1 MASLKE
7 SLAGPGYVILNAI
20 RVINIIVFLDIIAA
34 SVVVLVKISLL
45 TNFFFFE
52 AVSHVATAGV
62 SIFLIIS
69 ELPVFRGYFDR
80 NWPLLGQ
87 DSGFITLAIAML
99 ILGVGVLGDLNTE
112 ATSQESLG
120 MAFWRIVLSA
130 GILAMIMS
138 VVNAISSFIFADSD
152 LGVSARHVRVYGA
165 VAPQKVMTRSG
176 STGSQRS
183 FQLGMKREE
192 TLPTYSPQNS
202 IRRQMSMRQNTRFP
216 LKISTPV
223 NPINLNDAAS
233 SKYSRD
239 SAGMT
244 IPDLAHHPAMHIKSV
259 FIFFAPI
266 IIPRAINYYRSFRV
280 ALATRPPPR
289 AIPQDASRA
298 LNVLFCVITLFFCL
312 SLPFNPHAPS
322 QSIFT
327 LTHSRI
333 STSTDIIFSRLAR
346 LRPDEILTAADTL
359 LKSKLTSVGARK
371 VYLRFGP
378 DTLTQCAFCSLDNLH
393 TFALFHLPFH
403 VFLPHL
409 FHLAIIGLTTAA
421 PFAGPDA
428 SKWRKSFSIVAIGLA
443 LLDVYIVMSYDPMQ
457 YASAAVRAGVAVPSS
472 SYYQIG
478 LLRPLIFAIFDGV
491 CALLIYLSATHRFFF
506 APPSQAEQVDQC
518 VSASLNALSGT
529 TSKLHAVSVARN
541 AVVRDKVLKDRDD
554 AYWRT
559 VVAMNVDNPALKEM
573 ITAGEGGDGSG
584 TAAPTSIWE
593 EEEVVRAMSRAMAGQ
608 GGVDLARL
616 GVEASGYVNGVTAGL
631 EGN

>member
-34 SVVVLVKISLL
+34 SVVMLVKIDLL
-45 TNFFFFE
+45 TAFFFFE

-69 ELPVFRGYFDR
+69 ELPFLRGYFDR

-87 DSGFITLAIAML
+87 NSGFITLAIAML
-99 ILGVGVLGDLNTE
+99 ILGVGVLGDLNTN

-138 VVNAISSFIFADSD
+138 VINVIASFIFADSD

-165 VAPQKVMTRSG
+165 VAPQKVMSRN
-176 STGSQRS
+176 GSQRS
-183 FQLGMKREE
+183 FQLSMKREE
-192 TLPTYSPQNS
+192 TLPTYSPQS
-202 IRRQMSMRQNTRFP
+202 SLKRQMSMRHTRFP
-216 LKISTPV
+216 LKISSPV
-223 NPINLNDAAS
+223 NPININDAAS
-233 SKYSRD
+233 SKPTTNLYTSLIR
-239 SAGMT
+239 
-244 IPDLAHHPAMHIKSV
+244 IKSV
-259 FIFFAPI
+259 LIFFAPI
-266 IIPRAINYYRSFRV
+266 IIPRAINYYRTLRV
-280 ALATRPPPR
+280 ALSSRPPPR
-289 AIPQDASRA
+289 PLPQDASRA
-298 LNVLFCVITLFFCL
+298 LNVLFLTITLFFCL

-322 QSIFT
+322 PSIFT
-327 LTHSRI
+327 LTNSRLT
-333 STSTDIIFSRLAR
+333 TSTDIIFSRLAR
-346 LRPDEILTAADTL
+346 LRPNESLTPFDTL
-359 LKSKLTSVGARK
+359 LKSKLTSTLARK

-378 DTLTQCAFCSLDNLH
+378 ETLTNCAFCSLDNL
-393 TFALFHLPFH
+393 TTYAIYHLPFN
-403 VFLPHL
+403 VLLPHL
-409 FHLAIIGLTTAA
+409 FHMATIGLITSST
-421 PFAGPDA
+421 FAGSDA
-428 SKWRKSFSIVAIGLA
+428 SKWRKEFSIMGIAFT
-443 LLDVYIVMSYDPMQ
+443 LLDIYVVMSYDPMA

-478 LLRPLIFAIFDGV
+478 LLRPLLFAIFDGV
-491 CALLIYLSATHRFFF
+491 CALLIWLSATRRFFF
-506 APPSQAEQVDQC
+506 TPPSQAEQVDQV
-518 VSASLNALSGT
+518 VSASLGALSGS

-541 AVVRDKVLKDRDD
+541 AVVRDKMLRDRDE

-559 VVAMNVDNPALKEM
+559 VVAMNVDNPAMK
-573 ITAGEGGDGSG
+573 AGTVVGGGENGDEEG
-584 TAAPTSIWE
+584 AVPPTSIWE

-616 GVEASGYVNGVTAGL
+616 GMDAAEYVNGVTAGL

>member
-34 SVVVLVKISLL
+34 SVVMLVKISLL

-62 SIFLIIS
+62 SIFFIVS

-99 ILGVGVLGDLNTE
+99 ILGVGVLGNLNKK
-112 ATSQESLG
+112 ATSQEALG

-165 VAPQKVMTRSG
+165 VAPQKVMTRS
-176 STGSQRS
+176 SSQRS

-192 TLPTYSPQNS
+192 TLPTYSPQS
-202 IRRQMSMRQNTRFP
+202 SVRRQMSMRQNTRFP
-216 LKISTPV
+216 LKISPPV
-223 NPINLNDAAS
+223 NPINLNDAAQIL
-233 SKYSRD
+233 
-239 SAGMT
+239 
-244 IPDLAHHPAMHIKSV
+244 IPPPLPSNSIKSV

-266 IIPRAINYYRSFRV
+266 IIPRAINYYRSLRV

-289 AIPQDASRA
+289 AVPQDASRG
-298 LNVLFCVITLFFCL
+298 LNVLFCAITLFFCL

-333 STSTDIIFSRLAR
+333 NTSTDIIFSRLAR
-346 LRPDEILTAADTL
+346 LRPDETLTAADAL
-359 LKSKLTSVGARK
+359 LKSKFTSVGARK

-393 TFALFHLPFH
+393 TYALYHLPFH
-403 VFLPHL
+403 VFIPHL
-409 FHLAIIGLTTAA
+409 FHLAIIGLATSA

-428 SKWRKSFSIVAIGLA
+428 SKWRKAFTIMAVSLA
-443 LLDVYIVMSYDPMQ
+443 LLDVYIVMTYDPMQ
-457 YASAAVRAGVAVPSS
+457 YASAAVRAGVAIPSS
-472 SYYQIG
+472 AYYQLG
-478 LLRPLIFAIFDGV
+478 LLRPLVFAVFDGV
-491 CALLIYLSATHRFFF
+491 CALLVYVSATRRFFF
-506 APPSQAEQVDQC
+506 APPSQADQVDQC

-559 VVAMNVDNPALKEM
+559 VVAMNVDNPALKE
-573 ITAGEGGDGSG
+573 IIEEDGGGG
-584 TAAPTSIWE
+584 AAAPTSIWE

-616 GVEASGYVNGVTAGL
+616 GVEASEYVNGVTSGL

>member
-34 SVVVLVKISLL
+34 SVVMLVKIDLL
-45 TNFFFFE
+45 TAFFFFE

-69 ELPVFRGYFDR
+69 ELPFLRGYFDR

-87 DSGFITLAIAML
+87 NSGFITLAISML
-99 ILGVGVLGDLNTE
+99 ILGVGVLGDLNTN

-138 VVNAISSFIFADSD
+138 VINVIASFIFADSD

-165 VAPQKVMTRSG
+165 VAPQKVMSRN
-176 STGSQRS
+176 GSQRS
-183 FQLGMKREE
+183 FQLSMKREE
-192 TLPTYSPQNS
+192 TLPTYSPQSSAN
-202 IRRQMSMRQNTRFP
+202 RQMSMRRTRFP
-216 LKISTPV
+216 LKISSPV
-223 NPINLNDAAS
+223 NPININDAAS
-233 SKYSRD
+233 SKPTTNLHTSLIR
-239 SAGMT
+239 
-244 IPDLAHHPAMHIKSV
+244 IKSV
-259 FIFFAPI
+259 LIFFAPI
-266 IIPRAINYYRSFRV
+266 IIPRAINYYRTLRV
-280 ALATRPPPR
+280 ALSSRPPPR
-289 AIPQDASRA
+289 PLPQDASRA
-298 LNVLFCVITLFFCL
+298 LNVLFLTITLFFCL

-322 QSIFT
+322 PSIFT
-327 LTHSRI
+327 LTNSRLT
-333 STSTDIIFSRLAR
+333 TSTDIIFSRLAR
-346 LRPDEILTAADTL
+346 LRPNESLTAFDTL
-359 LKSKLTSVGARK
+359 LKSKLTSTLARK

-378 DTLTQCAFCSLDNLH
+378 ETLTNCAFCSLDNL
-393 TFALFHLPFH
+393 TTYAIYHLPFN
-403 VFLPHL
+403 VLLPHL
-409 FHLAIIGLTTAA
+409 FHMATIGLITSST
-421 PFAGPDA
+421 FAGSDA
-428 SKWRKSFSIVAIGLA
+428 SKWRKEFSIMGIAFT
-443 LLDVYIVMSYDPMQ
+443 LLDIYVVMSYDPMA

-478 LLRPLIFAIFDGV
+478 LLRPLLFAIFDGV
-491 CALLIYLSATHRFFF
+491 CALLIWLSATRRFFF
-506 APPSQAEQVDQC
+506 TPPSQAEQVDQV
-518 VSASLNALSGT
+518 VSASLGALSGS

-541 AVVRDKVLKDRDD
+541 AVVRDKILRDRDE

-559 VVAMNVDNPALKEM
+559 VVAMNVDNPAMK
-573 ITAGEGGDGSG
+573 AGTVVGGGENGEAEG
-584 TAAPTSIWE
+584 AVPPTSIWE

-616 GVEASGYVNGVTAGL
+616 GMDAAEYVNGVTAGL

>member
-34 SVVVLVKISLL
+34 SVVMLVKISLL

-52 AVSHVATAGV
+52 AVSHVANAGV

-99 ILGVGVLGDLNTE
+99 ILGVGVLGDLNTK
-112 ATSQESLG
+112 ATSQEALG

-176 STGSQRS
+176 SQRS

-192 TLPTYSPQNS
+192 TLPTYSPQS
-202 IRRQMSMRQNTRFP
+202 SVRRQMSMRQNIRFP
-216 LKISTPV
+216 LKISSPV

-233 SKYSRD
+233 SKYSRN
-239 SAGMT
+239 SAGLT

-266 IIPRAINYYRSFRV
+266 IIPRAINYYRSLRV
-280 ALATRPPPR
+280 ALATRPSPR
-289 AIPQDASRA
+289 ALPQDASRA
-298 LNVLFCVITLFFCL
+298 LNVLFCAITLFFCL

-333 STSTDIIFSRLAR
+333 TTSTDIIFSRLAR
-346 LRPDEILTAADTL
+346 LRPNETLTPTDIL
-359 LKSKLTSVGARK
+359 LKSKFTSVGARK
-371 VYLRFGP
+371 LYLRFGP
-378 DTLTQCAFCSLDNLH
+378 DPLTQCAFCSLDNLH
-393 TFALFHLPFH
+393 TFALYHLPFH
-403 VFLPHL
+403 LFLPHL

-428 SKWRKSFSIVAIGLA
+428 SKWRKPFTIAAIALA
-443 LLDVYIVMSYDPMQ
+443 LLDIYIVLTYDPMQ
-457 YASAAVRAGVAVPSS
+457 YASAAVRAGVAIPSS
-472 SYYQIG
+472 SYYQLG
-478 LLRPLIFAIFDGV
+478 LLRPLVFAVFDGV
-491 CALLIYLSATHRFFF
+491 CALLIYLSATRRFFF
-506 APPSQAEQVDQC
+506 APPSQAEQVDQL
-518 VSASLNALSGT
+518 VLASLNALSGT

-573 ITAGEGGDGSG
+573 FVKGGGGEGGGSP
-584 TAAPTSIWE
+584 APGSIWE

-616 GVEASGYVNGVTAGL
+616 GVEASEYVNGVTAGL